1 MHHAEILKQTD
12 DTYPFSYLC
21 GCGVAFKLTQGLQR
35 TLKLP
40 KNDIN
45 CLLDMVCV
53 ATIGDIVPLVDE
65 NRTLVKYGFDRIARG
80 ERPGLKMLIEG
91 IGMDP
96 SKLTSTNV
104 AFGIVPHINAAGRM
118 KEAAEGVRLLTGRQ
132 DEEISSLVEELRL

>member
-1 MHHAEILKQTD
+1 
-12 DTYPFSYLC
+12 
-21 GCGVAFKLTQGLQR
+21 
-35 TLKLP
+35 
-40 KNDIN
+40 
-45 CLLDMVCV
+45 MVCV

-118 KEAAEGVRLLTGRQ
+118 KEAAEGVRLLTG
-132 DEEISSLVEELRL
+132 DDEISSLVEELKTLNAQRKSIQDRIFEGRGRRSVG